1 MYLAICIFIAII
13 LGYLFLITGPLV
25 GGLLTFGLVVGLL
38 FRVVYLLNQINQ
50 KLTDIDHMKTKVQK
64 VYEEYMKERNTR
76 EN

>member
-38 FRVVYLLNQINQ
+38 FRAVYLLNQINQ
-50 KLTDIDHMKTKVQK
+50 KLTDIDPMKTKVQK
-64 VYEEYMKERNTR
+64 VYEEYTKERNLR